1 MRPHV
6 TGSTHVLCIGM
17 GCLDNRLFVDRFP
30 PERRRERVPKRSE
43 ALGGCAAVGAV
54 TVVRLGGKASFFGR
68 RGDDTSGRQ
77 AGSFLENEG
86 VDIQGFREFSGA
98 ISARCEV
105 FIRPDGE
112 RFLFP
117 FWGDGLPSEADWLP
131 DTAVDNAQA
140 VLIDGLW
147 VEGGLRLAKQ
157 ARERGLPI
165 LLDFDIDTPA
175 VWNLASIATHVIA
188 DEDMATAHG
197 GVQELIN
204 KIETLGAWG
213 AVTLGERGVAH
224 SRGLVPSH
232 PVTVLDSTGAGDV
245 FHGTFA
251 LAMAQGCDELEA
263 IRFGVTAG
271 ALRCKLGRVPYLSEV
286 EDLLGL

>member
-1 MRPHV
+1 MRPRG
-6 TGSTHVLCIGM
+6 TGSTHVLCVGL
-17 GCLDNRLFVDRFP
+17 GCLDNRLFVGRFP

-68 RGDDTSGRQ
+68 RGDDTSGQ
-77 AGSFLENEG
+77 KAGSFLENEG
-86 VDIQGFREFSGA
+86 VDTQGFREFSGA
-98 ISARCEV
+98 ISACCEV

-117 FWGDGLPSEADWLP
+117 FSGDGLPSEADWLSG
-131 DTAVDNAQA
+131 TAVDNAQA
-140 VLIDGLW
+140 LLVDGLW

-157 ARERGLPI
+157 ARERGIPVV
-165 LLDFDIDTPA
+165 LDFDIDTPA
-175 VWNLASIATHVIA
+175 VWSLASISTHVIA

-197 GVQELIN
+197 GVKKLIN
-204 KIETLGAWG
+204 KIQTLGAWG
-213 AVTLGERGVAH
+213 AVTLGERGVAY
-224 SRGLVPSH
+224 SGGVVPSH

-245 FHGTFA
+245 LHGAFA
-251 LAMAQGCDELEA
+251 LAMAQGRDELEA

-286 EDLLGL
+286 EELLDL